1 MGSITALLGD
11 FFSGDAIPLSP
22 SLVELLRHHRL
33 EQEAQGIML
42 GRPLVE
48 TDLVFSHPG
57 GKPMDPSTVSH
68 AFTRILRQAGLALVR
83 FHDLR
88 HTHATLMLQAGIHPK
103 VVSERLGH
111 ASVAF
116 TLDTYSHVVLG
127 LQEAAA
133 ERFDRFISSARVD
146 AVDVSKTLKPLK
158 NRNVAKMLPKGGSGP
173 SKKGDLSVSRGGL
186 EPPTC

>member
-1 MGSITALLGD
+1 
-11 FFSGDAIPLSP
+11 
-22 SLVELLRHHRL
+22 
-33 EQEAQGIML
+33 ML

-68 AFTRILRQAGLALVR
+68 AFTRILRQAGLPHIR
-83 FHDLR
+83 FHDMR
-88 HTHATLMLQAGIHPK
+88 HSYASLLLQAGVHPK

-116 TLDTYSHVVLG
+116 TLDIYSHVVPG
-127 LQEAAA
+127 IQEAAA

-146 AVDVSKTLKPLK
+146 EVDISKTLKPLQ
-158 NRNVAKMLPKGGSGP
+158 NRNVAKMLANGWQGRL
-173 SKKGDLSVSRGGL
+173 KKRGI
-186 EPPTC
+186 